1 MELLE
6 GIETRR
12 SFRAFKPT
20 PVPKDIIEK
29 ILKASGN
36 SPSYTN
42 TQPWEVAVVSGKK
55 RDELCKII
63 YDLANADTPGNP
75 DTPLP
80 TNWPPNL
87 EERTRIHGKKR
98 LKVLGV
104 ERDDKQGRK
113 NLLLMNFELYGAPCA
128 LFLFMDSTLGPW
140 SMFDMGSFSQSI
152 SLAAHSFGIGS
163 CLQAMLAIYPDSVR
177 EFLGIPKTKKLVVG
191 ISIGYPDLE
200 ARLNDYHSLKVD
212 PDTFTQWYT

>member
-20 PVPKDIIEK
+20 PVPKDIIGK
-29 ILKASGN
+29 ILKAAGN

-63 YDLANADTPGNP
+63 CDLANTDTPGNP

-80 TNWPPNL
+80 TNWPPRL
-87 EERTRIHGKKR
+87 EKITREHGEKR

-104 ERDDKQGRK
+104 ERDDEQGRK
-113 NLLLMNFELYGAPCA
+113 KLRLMNFELYGAPCA

-140 SMFDMGSFSQSI
+140 SMFDMGLFSQSI

-163 CLQAMLAIYPDSVR
+163 CLQAMLAIYPDTVR

-191 ISIGYPDLE
+191 ISMGYPDLE

-212 PDTFTQWYT
+212 PDTFIQWHT